1 MMTHCLHFCSTP
13 RNLFLSLGQA
23 VAQPNL
29 RHHLV
34 IIDQPAN
41 TAPIFQS
48 VKTSPG
54 TFSSVHIFH
63 KGKGFIGKRKAR
75 IEAFR
80 HLDRLLAELKPSKVY
95 VGNDRRVEFQY
106 FMQQAKQVNINC
118 DALYLED
125 GVNSYLD
132 AKVIRKKMRPFADV
146 ALEPLVKKLSYG
158 GWYDRGK
165 YVGCS
170 KWVSNRLL
178 TFPELLTDTTGSPI
192 TKLDPQVYKT
202 PEFAAQIKQLV
213 QDSTPEITSY
223 KGDLLLLLPHSQDLL
238 ADYGDAQSF
247 IEKLKPLLGK
257 VESVFVKYHPNEKNF
272 VLEGLATPLPHKLP
286 MEMLLSVSNFRY
298 YVGDTSAA
306 LLNVKWLN
314 PDSDVYSV
322 DNGKEASKPLFAL
335 MAKVGIE
342 VASSYQS
349 VAI

>member
-1 MMTHCLHFCSTP
+1 MTHCIHFCSTP

-23 VAQPNL
+23 VAQPDQQ
-29 RHHLV
+29 HHLI

-41 TAPIFQS
+41 TAPIFKSVQS
-48 VKTSPG
+48 SPG
-54 TFSSVHIFH
+54 AFASVYLFQ
-63 KGKGFIGKRKAR
+63 KGKGFAGKRKAR
-75 IEAFR
+75 IDAFKR
-80 HLDRLLAELKPSKVY
+80 LDDILNQLKPSKVY

-106 FMQQAKQVNINC
+106 FMQRAKKAGVSC
-118 DALYLED
+118 DAFYLED

-146 ALEPLVKKLSYG
+146 AIEPLVKKLSYG
-158 GWYDRGK
+158 TWYDRGK

-178 TFPELLTDTTGSPI
+178 TFPTLLADTSGSPI
-192 TKLDPQVYKT
+192 TKLDPETYKSQ
-202 PEFAAQIKQLV
+202 EFTQQIKQLV
-213 QDSTPEITSY
+213 KDSTPDIKNY
-223 KGDLLLLLPHSQDLL
+223 VGDLLLLLPHSQDLL
-238 ADYGDAQSF
+238 ADYGDAQAF
-247 IEKLKPLLGK
+247 IAKLEPLLDK
-257 VESVFVKYHPNEKNF
+257 VETVFVKYHPNEKNF
-272 VLEGLATPLPHKLP
+272 VLEGIATPLPHKLP
-286 MEMLLSVSNFRY
+286 MEMLLSVSDFKY

-314 PDSDVYSV
+314 PNSDVYSV

-335 MAKVGIE
+335 MSKVGIE